1 MVNLY
6 CDVKF
11 VVFLLKGCALF
22 FLDVFRE
29 FFNMVKKEVWWKC
42 FRVMKSYPFGNPGLS
57 KMKPKKT
64 SLSLVSENISSY
76 LTGNPASMNDY
87 LDPRRGAN
95 GWERVPLSN
104 PLVFKHHPL
113 EGAGIYV
120 LYHFLTS
127 NVLPK
132 NLPHLFY
139 RSEFEGVSVNGATF
153 GMNFVQLDERFT
165 RLEAFNPYS
174 LAVGYNGLSV

>member
-1 MVNLY
+1 MFQGDEILP
-6 CDVKF
+6 
-11 VVFLLKGCALF
+11 LWES
-22 FLDVFRE
+22 R
-29 FFNMVKKEVWWKC
+29 
-42 FRVMKSYPFGNPGLS
+42 PLS

-87 LDPRRGAN
+87 LDLRRGAN

-104 PLVFKHHPL
+104 PLGFKHHPL

-120 LYHFLTS
+120 RYHFLTS

-174 LAVGYNGLSV
+174 LAVGCKGLIVSNDQTKTAQLLLPGIF